1 MEPVSE
7 EILSISSGILIWGCM
22 DYTTQADPNKPVLVA
37 GDPERAHIAL
47 VDSEG
52 GIRYHVNQISASV
65 IFSQQV
71 AIWTYK
77 I

>member
-1 MEPVSE
+1 MY
-7 EILSISSGILIWGCM
+7 
-22 DYTTQADPNKPVLVA
+22 YTTQADPTKPVLVA

-71 AIWTYK
+71 TT
-77 I
+77 